1 MARRSNSVNMTPAF
15 AGSLILHVGLFVLVL
30 ILGVYFKKPPSMP
43 GGVPV
48 TIVSEGP
55 PQFSN
60 APLADEEQVSQAETV
75 AEIDEPEVAPPSVL
89 PPDPATPPKPL
100 PKPAPSPTGKG
111 KATPPRDLDFDRL
124 LKDVQT
130 AKPGR
135 TKPPTGAQAGAPK
148 SATAIKVGSGKRLSG
163 STQGYLLTLGDELG
177 RKWRPNCLVEGGADV
192 KVTVRFTVAPSRTLL
207 APPKSSADGST
218 SSMILAA
225 GDRAKRAVWA
235 ADYDTFPPELF
246 GEELIVPF
254 DASVVC
260 GKH

>member
-1 MARRSNSVNMTPAF
+1 MARRNTSTNLSPALL
-15 AGSLILHVGLFVLVL
+15 ASLVLHVGAAVLVL
-30 ILGVYFKKPPSMP
+30 ILGMYFKKPESMG
-43 GGVPV
+43 GGVPI

-55 PQFSN
+55 PQARDAEQGDTEEVS
-60 APLADEEQVSQAETV
+60 AGEILPEPLP
-75 AEIDEPEVAPPSVL
+75 EPEPVAPPL
-89 PPDPATPPKPL
+89 PDPKPTPPTKTPPKPAPTPSKK
-100 PKPAPSPTGKG
+100 PKA
-111 KATPPRDLDFDRL
+111 DLDFDRL
-124 LKDVQT
+124 LADVQGSRRPPRT
-130 AKPGR
+130 QPGGGGGTGKKDR
-135 TKPPTGAQAGAPK
+135 TLAVGTSAGPSAGAK
-148 SATAIKVGSGKRLSG
+148 
-163 STQGYLLTLGDELG
+163 GYLLTLGSDLG
-177 RKWRPNCLVEGGADV
+177 RRWTPNCLVEGGADV

-254 DASVVC
+254 DDSVVC